1 MVCKAQHRA
10 EPNGAVNVASYVG
23 RLSMR
28 IAAPITRVFLSA
40 LVLGALIIA
49 SAPSSTIAATGG
61 VQYDQ
66 LTRFGLPGYPTPLP
80 DNFAA
85 NFKSAIDAAV
95 AFNNRP
101 QGHGIFS
108 MIANAESV
116 AKATQGIMKSGMP
129 MTYYYLNDWERED
142 DPGKQ
147 TATIFRPD
155 RKQIIHLDLAKKTY
169 TIEDMGSATPAPA
182 APQPPSQPNQPQPSP
197 QPGTG
202 KQDITVSS
210 SLIGPKTI
218 DGVATTGYRS
228 DVKVVTTEATGSC
241 QNGTF
246 EATIDDY
253 KSSIIPPN
261 AHTSDALKHSMS
273 ISPTAYTRPG
283 GCTPTETMHKAVGAT
298 APEDRLSLW
307 EIMTFKGGQQP
318 GQGQQSFATYI
329 ERGNVKILGPGDAGL
344 FDVPAGFTKG

>member
-1 MVCKAQHRA
+1 
-10 EPNGAVNVASYVG
+10 
-23 RLSMR
+23 MR
-28 IAAPITRVFLSA
+28 IAGPLTKILLAALTLCA
-40 LVLGALIIA
+40 LVVA

-101 QGHGIFS
+101 SGHGFFS
-108 MIANAESV
+108 ILMNAGQL
-116 AKATQGIMKSGMP
+116 AKASTGMMKAGVP

-147 TATIFRPD
+147 VATIYRPD

-169 TIEDMGSATPAPA
+169 TIEDMGDHTPAPQ
-182 APQPPSQPNQPQPSP
+182 APQPPSQPGQPEPSP
-197 QPGTG
+197 QPGTA
-202 KQDITVSS
+202 KQDITISAS
-210 SLIGPKTI
+210 MIGPKTI
-218 DGVATTGYRS
+218 DGVATTGYSS
-228 DVKVVTTEATGSC
+228 DFKIATTEATGSC
-241 QNGTF
+241 QNGTV
-246 EATIDDY
+246 ETTVDDY
-253 KSSIIPPN
+253 ISAIVPPN
-261 AHTSDALKHSMS
+261 AKTNDWLKRGMSVSPSMF
-273 ISPTAYTRPG
+273 AAHG
-283 GCTPTETMHKAVGAT
+283 GCTPTVTMHKAVGAT
-298 APEDRLSLW
+298 APEGHLSLW
-307 EIMTFKGGQQP
+307 EIMTIKGGQQS
-318 GQGQQSFATYI
+318 GQAPQSFSSYL